1 MEIRA
6 SDLKPRQKGKRGTQV
21 PSQFR
26 VTLAFLLHPKSVE
39 KKKHREENSKGQMGP
54 WTSPALSRV
63 SLSLCSLPGSVIS
76 LGRGRCR
83 RVGAGVCV

>member
-39 KKKHREENSKGQMGP
+39 KKNTERKIKGQMGVP
-54 WTSPALSRV
+54 GLGPALSRGIKPVESPRV
-63 SLSLCSLPGSVIS
+63 SHLP
-76 LGRGRCR
+76 GRGRCR